1 MRSETEMLLQKFR
14 SIALESCNQALGY
27 DDLQGYYEK
36 MGRALDVE
44 GKTDAFES
52 AGDLVDDYIRSLG
65 EKPEYIPTGLSKRKA
80 AIPGGDTMTETEILL
95 QLWADTLADV
105 QADKT
110 FMQQVERAAQD
121 AAFRVRSGAVR
132 AEVMRRLQKA
142 GALPGEGVTLC
153 NTN

>member
-44 GKTDAFES
+44 GKTDDFES

-95 QLWADTLADV
+95 QLWADILADV
-105 QADKT
+105 QADKA

-121 AAFRVRSGAVR
+121 AAFRVRAGAVR
-132 AEVMRRLQKA
+132 GEVLRRLQKT
-142 GALPGEGVTLC
+142 GALPGEE
-153 NTN
+153 

>member
-44 GKTDAFES
+44 GKTDDFES

-65 EKPEYIPTGLSKRKA
+65 EKPEYIPNCVQQGEA
-80 AIPGGDTMTETEILL
+80 AISGGDTMTETESLL
-95 QLWADTLADV
+95 QLWADILADV
-105 QADKT
+105 QADKA
-110 FMQQVERAAQD
+110 FMQQVERDAQD
-121 AAFRVRSGAVR
+121 AAFRTRSGAVR

-142 GALPGEGVTLC
+142 GALPGKGVTPC